1 MIADRIRELREAAN
15 ITQAELAR
23 QLGITRNG
31 VNSWEQGFST
41 PSPASIVELAL
52 FFHVTT
58 DYILGLEGHSAINV
72 DGLSDRDVA
81 LLAELAGRLKKQA
94 E

>member
-1 MIADRIRELREAAN
+1 MIADRIKILREARG

-23 QLGITRNG
+23 QLSLTRGG

-41 PSPASIVELAL
+41 PSPASIVELAR
-52 FFHVTT
+52 FFKVST
-58 DYILGLEGHSAINV
+58 DYILGLEERATINV

-81 LLAELAGRLKKQA
+81 LLSELAARLKNK
-94 E
+94 